1 MTATSFVGA
10 AAKKNGGS
18 TFVCAATRASVL
30 VDVSSLQYHR
40 SSSTTT
46 TTSVQCEHFAAYVRE
61 HLHPKH
67 APPCLLQ
74 RRLTLGALRSL
85 CSLARLRRCT
95 GILPGLSSQSRL
107 LLGVGSCGGVPG
119 VVQRLGT
126 VVIYVVTTM
135 GGLHYTW
142 GHPPRPL

>member
-46 TTSVQCEHFAAYVRE
+46 TSVQCEHFAAHVRE

-95 GILPGLSSQSRL
+95 RILPGLSSQSRL